1 MCGVTGYLS
10 KQGPVTEDFTIRQMA
25 DLQRH
30 RGPDDSGF
38 VAVDSKRLQAWEL
51 PAHNGGQLSQPADLM
66 IGFNRLSILDL
77 SPNGH
82 QPMLGADGR
91 VILMMNGE
99 VYNAFAFSD
108 SLKQKGYQFR
118 GKSDT
123 EVVLNLYLEYGLD
136 GMLERLNG
144 MFAIVICD
152 LRHGKVFLAR
162 DRFGIKPLYI
172 YEDQKY
178 FAFSSEIKSFLALP
192 GLQFRLDESLLSEF
206 LLFRGNREE
215 TLIKGVSN
223 LEPGCCITYDLTGQ
237 CQNRRLF
244 ATMGTQT
251 HLSDR
256 PLEQVLREATTHQL
270 LADVTVGCQLSG
282 GVDSSLVTFFAAEAM
297 REGDLE
303 TISITF
309 DNQRFSEQAYVE
321 QVHRRIGLRSHCFE
335 MSPAYYFSEI
345 QRATWHLEQPL
356 NHPNTIGILL
366 LSQHAREF
374 VTVLLS
380 GEGADELF
388 GGYSRFT
395 DLQRPFGRYLLSKL
409 RHENGSRL
417 ALLRQYSDEAW
428 RTVMATAYGAPSL
441 TASVYPAFSAAEAV
455 RRRVQLYRGLAG
467 DRFTKQRVY
476 EVMTYLPDLLMRQDK
491 MSMAHSIENRVP
503 FLDND
508 VADCALSMHSADL
521 LKRVDGRWQGKN
533 PLKEMA
539 AAIFGHSFA
548 YRRKRGFAVPLRE
561 FMQHEAFR
569 ELWNAQIAP
578 GIRGRGLFRLK
589 PMENIISRL
598 DTASTRDLELLWNM
612 LSFELWASQYLD
624 GNRFSGSLSDIA

>member
-1 MCGVTGYLS
+1 MCGLMGYLS

-25 DLQRH
+25 DLQQH

-38 VAVDSKRLQAWEL
+38 VAIDSERLKAWEL
-51 PAHNGGQLSQPADLM
+51 SAHDGGGLSEPADLM
-66 IGFNRLSILDL
+66 LGFNRLSILDL

-82 QPMLGADGR
+82 QPMTGADGR

-108 SLKQKGYQFR
+108 SLERKGYQFR

-123 EVVLNLYLEYGLD
+123 EVVLNLYLEYGLE

-152 LRHGKVFLAR
+152 LRNGKVFLAR

-178 FAFSSEIKSFLALP
+178 FAFSSEIKSFSVLP
-192 GLQFRLDESLLSEF
+192 GLQFQLNESLLSEF

-223 LEPGCCITYDLTGQ
+223 LEPGCCLTYDLAAQSQT
-237 CQNRRLF
+237 RRLF
-244 ATMGTQT
+244 ATLGTQRR
-251 HLSDR
+251 LSER
-256 PLEQVLREATTHQL
+256 PLEQVLREATTSQL

-282 GVDSSLVTFFAAEAM
+282 GVDSSLVTFFAAEA
-297 REGDLE
+297 RRRGDLE

-309 DNQRFSEQAYVE
+309 DDQRFSEQRYVE
-321 QVHRRIGLRSHCFE
+321 QVHQRIGLRSHCFE
-335 MSPAYYFSEI
+335 MNPSYYFSEI
-345 QRATWHLEQPL
+345 ERATWHLEQPL

-366 LSQHAREF
+366 LSKHAKDF

-395 DLQRPFGRYLLSKL
+395 DLQRPFGRYFLSKL
-409 RHENGSRL
+409 KHESGSRL

-441 TASVYPAFSAAEAV
+441 AASVYPEFSADRAV
-455 RRRVQLYRGLAG
+455 QRRVQLYGGLAG
-467 DRFTKQRVY
+467 ERFAKQRAY

-508 VADCALSMHSADL
+508 VADRALSMHSADL
-521 LKRVDGRWQGKN
+521 LKRVSGKCQGKT

-539 AAIFGHSFA
+539 AAIFGRSFA
-548 YRRKRGFAVPLRE
+548 YRRKQGFAVPLRE

-569 ELWNAQIAP
+569 ELWNAQVAP

-589 PMENIISRL
+589 PMENILSRL

-624 GNRFSGSLSDIA
+624 GTRLSGPLSDIA